1 MNLSRYR
8 CPNCHESHWA
18 TSSILWKCQ
27 ACGHEYPCV
36 RGIPRLYVESALG
49 RQDKALRDWLY
60 DGFLGTYYQYVM
72 PFLSLPARP
81 ARAYWKGWVVYV
93 LIVAFVLGLV
103 AYLID
108 LSVAPAPE
116 HPLAVRLAAL
126 LPVVAARA
134 VFVKHPYLF

>member
-49 RQDKALRDWLY
+49 RQGKAPRDWLY
-60 DGFLGTYYQYVM
+60 DGFLGTYYHYVM
-72 PFLSLPARP
+72 PFLSLPARH
-81 ARAYWKGWVVYV
+81 ARATWKGRVVFF
-93 LIVAFVLGLV
+93 LIDAFVVSLVAF
-103 AYLID
+103 
-108 LSVAPAPE
+108 LSDI
-116 HPLAVRLAAL
+116 AAISD
-126 LPVVAARA
+126 PD
-134 VFVKHPYLF
+134 HS